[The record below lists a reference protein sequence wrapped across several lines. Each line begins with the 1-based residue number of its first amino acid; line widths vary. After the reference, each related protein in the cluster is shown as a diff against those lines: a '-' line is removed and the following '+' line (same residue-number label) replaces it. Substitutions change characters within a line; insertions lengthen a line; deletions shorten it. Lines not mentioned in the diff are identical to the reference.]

1 MRFSFPCFPAEFEL
15 PDEWLAEAGFIGF
28 QPQRPAFRSTEAA
41 TDLLLLRDIEP
52 PFRYPEH
59 PKDFRG
65 FDRTRMVRILSGIVH
80 DDEIDPVQVLL
91 LPRLLFVR
99 PPFEYRVYD
108 GVHRFYASVAAG
120 FLKLPAFFE

>member
-1 MRFSFPCFPAEFEL
+1 MRFPFPCFPAEFEL
-15 PDEWLAEAGFIGF
+15 PDDWLAEAGFVGF
-28 QPQRPAFRSTEAA
+28 KPSREAFRSTETA
-41 TDLLLLRDIEP
+41 TDSLLLRDIEP

-65 FDRTRMVRILSGIVH
+65 FDRARMVQVLSGIVR
-80 DDEIDPVQVLL
+80 DAEIDPVQVVL
-91 LPRLLFVR
+91 LPRPGFVR

-120 FLKLPAFFE
+120 FPKLPVFFE